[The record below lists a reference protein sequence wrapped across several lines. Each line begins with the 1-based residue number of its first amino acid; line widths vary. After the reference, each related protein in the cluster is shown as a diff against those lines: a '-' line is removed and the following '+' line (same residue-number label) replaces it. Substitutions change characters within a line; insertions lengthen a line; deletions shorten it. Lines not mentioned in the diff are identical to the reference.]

1 MIELAGYSCSLGGRP
16 VLRDVSLRADAGSLV
31 AVCGPNGS
39 GKTTLLRALAGL
51 LPGGAPRPT
60 EVAYLPQGARCAWG
74 LTAREVAA
82 LGGIP
87 RGGLSGADIEAALD
101 ACGVLSLAERRVD
114 QLSGGQARRAMLARV
129 LAGRPSVLLLDE
141 PVADLDPAAMHDV
154 MLLLRRVAAEGA
166 LVVAVLHALE
176 LAASYADRLVVLQ
189 GGRKIADGLPG
200 DALQAAADAFGMKL
214 MPDARPLLQPRQP
227 VGVDAHGAD

>member
-1 MIELAGYSCSLGGRP
+1 MIELSGYSCSLGGRP
-16 VLRDVSLRADAGSLV
+16 VLRDISFQAEGGNVV

-51 LPGGAPRPT
+51 LPGGTPRPA
-60 EVAYLPQGARCAWG
+60 EMAYLPQGARCAWG
-74 LTAREVAA
+74 LTVREVAA

-87 RGGLSGADIEAALD
+87 RGGLGRVETEAALA
-101 ACGVLSLAERRVD
+101 ACGVLALAERRID

-129 LAGRPSVLLLDE
+129 LAGRPAVLLLDE

-154 MLLLRRVAAEGA
+154 MLLLRRVSAEGA
-166 LVVAVLHALE
+166 LVVVVLHALE

-189 GGRKIADGLPG
+189 DGRKVADGAPGEALP
-200 DALQAAADAFGMKL
+200 AAADAFGMRL
-214 MPDARPLLQPRQP
+214 MQDARPLLQP
-227 VGVDAHGAD
+227 VGVGAHGAD